1 MALSQ
6 RTFVTRFA
14 CALLVGGFVGSA
26 SIAAQAQDVSASQI
40 IKALTPAPVTRGLS
54 GSSTPAISPAD
65 SAFVNSLRGR
75 TRSLTVDEGDHVA
88 KIAKAEDRPK
98 IDLTIN
104 FGYNSAEISPQA
116 ESQLKELADAL
127 GSPELEGALIVL
139 SGYTD
144 AKGGAEYNQRLSQRR
159 AEAVKSY
166 LVDKFNVPAKQLDTV
181 GYGKRD
187 LKNPADPFGPENRRV
202 QILNLASKNEAQR

>member
-6 RTFVTRFA
+6 RTYAARFA

-26 SIAAQAQDVSASQI
+26 NIAAQAQDVSASQI
-40 IKALTPAPVTRGLS
+40 IKALNPPVTRSLAGPT
-54 GSSTPAISPAD
+54 TPAMSPAD
-65 SAFVNSLRGR
+65 SAFVDSLRGR

-88 KIAKAEDRPK
+88 KIAKAQDRPK

-104 FGYNSAEISPQA
+104 FDYNSAAISPKA
-116 ESQLKELADAL
+116 GSQLSELATAL
-127 GSPELEGALIVL
+127 RSPDLEGALIVL

-166 LVDKFNVPAKQLDTV
+166 LVDKLNVPAKNLDTV